1 MPLTLFIS
9 ALLLL
14 WLIVCAVQDYRQ
26 GTVSNWLTLPPL
38 GLALIARFAGVVTTP
53 WWTIGIVWL
62 LALILWWR
70 GALGGA
76 DAKAWMLFA
85 FLGAPILLGIYLGL
99 VIWCAA
105 TTWALKYLGFDGKL
119 YSPGFPG
126 YLLGMGSAVL
136 LWVAQKTICSTQ
148 FILLGGS

>member
-62 LALILWWR
+62 LALILWRR

-76 DAKAWMLFA
+76 DAKAWMFFA
-85 FLGAPILLGIYLGL
+85 IIGNSVLWVAYLGL
-99 VIWCAA
+99 VIWYAA
-105 TTWALKYLGFDGKL
+105 TTWALKYLGFDGKF